1 MTLDPEM
8 AGLQVQ
14 KLINLTEQLNGRLRS
29 ELELIHS
36 NKAADI
42 AHGMTQTAEL
52 ANEYRRESAR
62 VKASPGLIS
71 NAPMELK
78 KALVTATEAFDET
91 LATHSEAV
99 EAARRISEGLVR
111 TIASEVAGARAMG
124 TGYGASGHAAAGD
137 GRAVALD
144 RKA

>member
-14 KLINLTEQLNGRLRS
+14 KLIGLTENLNDRLRT
-29 ELELIHS
+29 ELELIRS

-42 AHGMTQTAEL
+42 AIGMAQTADL

-62 VKASPGLIS
+62 LKSNPSLIAIAS
-71 NAPMELK
+71 MDLK
-78 KALVTATEAFDET
+78 QALVKATEAFDET

-111 TIASEVAGARAMG
+111 TIANEVAGARAMG
-124 TGYGASGHAAAGD
+124 TGYVASGHAAAGD

>member
-1 MTLDPEM
+1 MMLDPEM

-14 KLINLTEQLNGRLRS
+14 KLISLTEQLDQRLRT
-29 ELELIHS
+29 ELELIQS

-42 AHGMTQTAEL
+42 AHGMAQTADL

-62 VKASPGLIS
+62 VKASPGLIA
-71 NAPMELK
+71 NAPMDLK
-78 KALVTATEAFDET
+78 RALVAATEAFDAT

-111 TIASEVAGARAMG
+111 TIANEVAGARAMG
-124 TGYGASGHAAAGD
+124 TGYVASGHAAAGD

>member
-14 KLINLTEQLNGRLRS
+14 KLIGLTENLNDRLRT
-29 ELELIHS
+29 ELDLIRS

-42 AHGMTQTAEL
+42 AIGMVQTADL

-62 VKASPGLIS
+62 LKSNPSLIGNASMDLKQALI
-71 NAPMELK
+71 K
-78 KALVTATEAFDET
+78 ATEAFDET

-111 TIASEVAGARAMG
+111 TIANEVAGARAIG
-124 TGYGASGHAAAGD
+124 TGYVASGHAAAGD